1 MLLLWQALATG
12 GLILLGAL
20 LIDHLL
26 PHRETRAR
34 RWLSWAVWPVSPGGC
49 WWAGPRRRRPRQAPW
64 ARRGW
69 PAVPGPP

>member
-34 RWLSWAVWPVSPGGC
+34 RW
-49 WWAGPRRRRPRQAPW
+49 
-64 ARRGW
+64 ARRIALVVLGGLAGIAGRLLVGW
-69 PAVPGPP
+69 P

>member
-26 PHRETRAR
+26 PHRETRGR
-34 RWLSWAVWPVSPGGC
+34 RWSRRIGLVVMGGL
-49 WWAGPRRRRPRQAPW
+49 AGIAGRLLV
-64 ARRGW
+64 GW
-69 PAVPGPP
+69 P

>member
-12 GLILLGAL
+12 GLIMLGAL

-34 RWLSWAVWPVSPGGC
+34 RWWRRVAYSCLGGL
-49 WWAGPRRRRPRQAPW
+49 AGIAGRLLV
-64 ARRGW
+64 GW
-69 PAVPGPP
+69 S

>member
-26 PHRETRAR
+26 PHRKTRAR
-34 RWLSWAVWPVSPGGC
+34 RW
-49 WWAGPRRRRPRQAPW
+49 
-64 ARRGW
+64 ARRIALVVMGSLAGIAGRLLVGW
-69 PAVPGPP
+69 P

>member
-12 GLILLGAL
+12 CLILLGAL

-34 RWLSWAVWPVSPGGC
+34 RWARVSPWSSWAVWPASPDGC
-49 WWAGPRRRRPRQAPW
+49 
-64 ARRGW
+64 
-69 PAVPGPP
+69 